1 MDIDDTDRQIVNALL
16 GDGRASARDIAAE
29 TGVAATTVTKRLS
42 DLEESGIIESYMPT
56 VDYGAL
62 GYDVT
67 AVFRLSVEGS
77 GLATVVN
84 RLQAH
89 DQMIGVYEVT
99 GSHDIIAIGK
109 FTSTDEMNT
118 EIKDLLTN
126 PDITATNTNVV
137 LETVREYEQFPVDLD
152 IDTDDD

>member
-1 MDIDDTDRQIVNALL
+1 MDIDETDRQIVNALL

-42 DLEESGIIESYMPT
+42 DLEERGVIDSYVPS

-77 GLATVVN
+77 GLATVVE
-84 RLQAH
+84 RLRAH

-109 FTSTDEMNT
+109 FTSTDEMNN

-126 PDITATNTNVV
+126 PEITATNTNVV
-137 LETVREYEQFPVDLD
+137 LETVREYEQFP
-152 IDTDDD
+152 IDVDDDA